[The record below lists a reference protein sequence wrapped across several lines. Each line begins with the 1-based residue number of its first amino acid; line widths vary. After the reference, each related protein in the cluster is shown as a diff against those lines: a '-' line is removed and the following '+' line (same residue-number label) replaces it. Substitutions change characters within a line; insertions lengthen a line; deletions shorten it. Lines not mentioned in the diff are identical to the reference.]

1 MSLPLQLVIFDC
13 DGVLVDSEA
22 TAARVCA
29 REVTRLGWTI
39 TPEESALHF
48 LGLSLPDMV
57 PVIEAHTGRP
67 VPAGWP
73 RHLAEVMIGAL
84 SEDVQPMPGA
94 AAALREVAALGLP
107 YRVASN
113 SSRPEMAVKFAR
125 CDLAELVAGRVHS
138 AADVPR
144 GKPAPDVYLA
154 AAAAQG
160 VPPAAC
166 LVVEDS
172 VPGTEA
178 AVAAGMTC
186 VGLVPHGDGADL
198 TALGATII
206 ASLADL
212 PPLLRSLVRA
222 AA

>member
-1 MSLPLQLVIFDC
+1 MPLPLQLVIFDC

-29 REVTRLGWTI
+29 REVTRLGWAI
-39 TPEESALHF
+39 SPEESALHF

-67 VPAGWP
+67 VPDGWP
-73 RHLAEVMIGAL
+73 RHIAEAMVSALAQ
-84 SEDVQPMPGA
+84 DVQPMPGA
-94 AAALREVAALGLP
+94 AATLREVKALGLP

-113 SSRPEMAVKFAR
+113 SSRAEMAVKFAR
-125 CDLAELVAGRVHS
+125 CGLAELVADRVHS
-138 AADVPR
+138 AGDVPR

-178 AVAAGMTC
+178 AIAAGMTC

-198 TALGATII
+198 AALGATII
-206 ASLADL
+206 AGLADL
-212 PPLLRSLVRA
+212 SPLLRSLTRSA
-222 AA
+222 A